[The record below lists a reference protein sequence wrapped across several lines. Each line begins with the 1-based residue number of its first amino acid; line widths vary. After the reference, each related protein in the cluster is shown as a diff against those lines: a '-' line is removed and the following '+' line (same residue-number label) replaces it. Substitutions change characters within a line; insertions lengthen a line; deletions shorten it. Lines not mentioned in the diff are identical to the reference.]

1 MSKLFPLST
10 NPAIALLE
18 CPPLLAIAVGSI
30 FSSLAYWASKLA
42 TDADHSLIEEPSFSH
57 LVPLKGIEMALQ
69 PASVE
74 IGDENPVGETRIRRS
89 FISPDKLVTE
99 PMPGMQILPDLLI
112 QSAKD
117 YPTLNAVGWREVI
130 KIHKE
135 TKTVTKVVGGKEVK
149 EDKIWEFYE
158 MSDYKYWTYTQL
170 LEEVSK
176 ISNGLAELGLTKEHR
191 FNIYSATKASWQ
203 VMAHACSRRSITFAT
218 AYDSLGVAG
227 LEHSINEPEV
237 VGVFTNA
244 NLLGTLAAIVDKA
257 PTLKYVIYDEKAEE
271 SVLKKI
277 QDARPDIRI
286 ITYDELRQLGE
297 TKAHE
302 IVKPD
307 PSDIACIMYTSGST
321 GAPKGVL
328 LSHLNLVS
336 SVAGVRTL
344 LHDFMTDQE
353 AIIAYLPLAHILE
366 FIVELTCLSMGAKIG
381 YGSVKTLTEASMRN
395 CSGDIKTFKPS
406 VMIGVPAVWEL
417 IRKGILAKVKA
428 GGKLK
433 QGIFNAA
440 LAVKRHP
447 ILGKVAGGLMDTVV
461 FNQVREQTGGNLRYA
476 ISGGAALSK
485 ETQEFLSKALVSV
498 LQGYGLTE
506 SCGMCAILSPTYM
519 QYECVGVPV
528 PSVEIKLVDAPE
540 TGYLSTNTPHPQG
553 EVWIRGPSVSK
564 GYFKREDVTQE
575 SMTDEGW
582 FKTGDIAQWN
592 QDGTL
597 SIIDRK
603 KNLVKL
609 AGGEYIALEKLE
621 SIYKSCSLVNNIC
634 VHADS
639 SANRPMAI
647 VFVHE
652 KNINL
657 VCEELK
663 IGESGRSF
671 SQMCQD
677 EEIEKLVL
685 KELLATGKKA
695 GFKPLELLQSVVLT
709 DEEWTPLNG
718 LTTAAQKLNRKAILE
733 HYAEAVKFTLEH
745 QSLKSPHAK
754 FERDTVNA

>member
-1 MSKLFPLST
+1 M
-10 NPAIALLE
+10 AIQ
-18 CPPLLAIAVGSI
+18 S
-30 FSSLAYWASKLA
+30 
-42 TDADHSLIEEPSFSH
+42 
-57 LVPLKGIEMALQ
+57 
-69 PASVE
+69 ASVE
-74 IGDENPVGETRIRRS
+74 IGDEIPTGETKVRRS

-99 PMPGMQILPDLLI
+99 PMPGMQVLPDLLV

-117 YPTLNAVGWREVI
+117 FPTANAVGWRELI
-130 KIHKE
+130 KVHKE

-176 ISNGLAELGLTKEHR
+176 ISNGLAELGLTKEQR
-191 FNIYSATKASWQ
+191 FNIYSATKPSWQ

-218 AYDSLGVAG
+218 AYDSLGVDG
-227 LEHSINEPEV
+227 LEHSVNEPEV
-237 VGVFTNA
+237 VGIFTNA
-244 NLLGTLAAIVDKA
+244 NLLGTLAAIVTKT
-257 PTLKYVIYDEKAEE
+257 PTLKYVIYDETAEE
-271 SVLKKI
+271 SALKKI

-302 IVKPD
+302 IVKPE

-328 LSHLNLVS
+328 LSHLNLIS

-344 LHDFMTDQE
+344 LEDFMSEDE
-353 AIIAYLPLAHILE
+353 AVIAYLPLAHILE
-366 FIVELTCLSMGAKIG
+366 FIVELTSLSMGVKVG

-395 CSGDIKTFKPS
+395 CSGDIKTFKPT
-406 VMIGVPAVWEL
+406 VMVGVPAVWEL

-428 GGKLK
+428 GGKVK
-433 QGIFNAA
+433 ESIFNAA
-440 LAVKRHP
+440 LAVKRNS
-447 ILGKVAGGLMDTVV
+447 ILSRIGGGLMDTVV
-461 FNQVREQTGGNLRYA
+461 FNQVREQTGGRLRYA
-476 ISGGAALSK
+476 ISGGAALSR

-506 SCGMCAILSPTYM
+506 SCGMCAILAPNYM
-519 QYECVGVPV
+519 QYGCVGVPV
-528 PSVEIKLVDAPE
+528 PSTEIKLVDAPE
-540 TGYLSTNTPHPQG
+540 TGYLSTNSPNPQG

-564 GYFKREDVTQE
+564 GYFKREDVTKE
-575 SMTDEGW
+575 SMTEDGW

-592 QDGTL
+592 TDGTL

-621 SIYKSCSLVNNIC
+621 SIYKSCALVGNLC

-639 SANRPMAI
+639 TANRPMAI

-652 KNINL
+652 KNL
-657 VCEELK
+657 TVAYQEMK
-663 IGESGRSF
+663 PGESGKSL
-671 SQMCQD
+671 SEMCQS
-677 EEIEKLVL
+677 EEVEKLLL

-709 DEEWTPLNG
+709 DEEWTPENG
-718 LTTAAQKLNRKAILE
+718 LVTAAQKLNRRNILE
-733 HYAEAVKFTLEH
+733 HYSEAVK
-745 QSLKSPHAK
+745 KVYP
-754 FERDTVNA
+754 

>member
-1 MSKLFPLST
+1 
-10 NPAIALLE
+10 
-18 CPPLLAIAVGSI
+18 
-30 FSSLAYWASKLA
+30 
-42 TDADHSLIEEPSFSH
+42 
-57 LVPLKGIEMALQ
+57 MALQ

-74 IGDENPVGETRIRRS
+74 IGDGNPQGETRIRRS

-99 PMPGMQILPDLLI
+99 PLPGMRVLPDLLI

-117 YPTLNAVGWREVI
+117 FPTTNAVGWRELI
-130 KIHKE
+130 KLHKE
-135 TKTVTKVVGGKEVK
+135 TKTVTKIVGGKEVK

-176 ISNGLAELGLTKEHR
+176 MSNGLAELGLTKETR
-191 FNIYSATKASWQ
+191 FNIYSATKPSWQ

-227 LEHSINEPEV
+227 LEHSINEPEA
-237 VGVFTNA
+237 VGIFTNA
-244 NLLGTLAAIVDKA
+244 NLLKTLAAIISKA
-257 PTLKYVIYDEKAEE
+257 PTLKYVIYDEEADE
-271 SVLKKI
+271 SIVKNI
-277 QDARPDIRI
+277 RDARPDIRI

-302 IVKPD
+302 IIKPD

-344 LHDFMTDQE
+344 LYEFMSE
-353 AIIAYLPLAHILE
+353 NESVIAYLPLAHILE
-366 FIVELTCLSMGAKIG
+366 FIVELTSLSMGVKIG
-381 YGSVKTLTEASMRN
+381 YGSIKTLTETSMRN

-433 QGIFNAA
+433 QSIFNAA
-440 LAVKRHP
+440 LAVKKSSLLNR
-447 ILGKVAGGLMDTVV
+447 IGGGLMDTVV

-528 PSVEIKLVDAPE
+528 PSTEIKLVDAPE
-540 TGYLSTNTPHPQG
+540 TGYLSTNQPNPQG
-553 EVWIRGPSVSK
+553 EVWIRGPSVSR
-564 GYFKREDVTQE
+564 GYFKRDDITKE
-575 SMTDEGW
+575 SMTEDGW

-621 SIYKSCSLVNNIC
+621 SIYKSCSLVANLC
-634 VHADS
+634 VHADA

-652 KNINL
+652 KNL
-657 VCEELK
+657 AVACEELK
-663 IGESGRSF
+663 IGESGRSI
-671 SQMCQD
+671 SQMCHD
-677 EEIEKLVL
+677 EEVEKLVL
-685 KELLATGKKA
+685 KELLLTGRKA
-695 GFKPLELLQSVVLT
+695 GFKPLELLQSIVLT
-709 DEEWTPLNG
+709 DEEWTPQNG
-718 LTTAAQKLNRKAILE
+718 LVTAAQKLNRKMILD
-733 HYAEAVKFTLEH
+733 HYAEAVK
-745 QSLKSPHAK
+745 KVYP
-754 FERDTVNA
+754 

>member
-1 MSKLFPLST
+1 MMSKLYPLPT
-10 NPAIALLE
+10 NPAQALFE
-18 CPPLLAIAVGSI
+18 SPPLLTIAIGSI
-30 FSSLAYWASKLA
+30 FSGLAYWASKLA
-42 TDADHSLIEEPSFSH
+42 TDGDPSLHEDPSFSH
-57 LVPLKGIEMALQ
+57 LVSLKGVEMAMQ

-74 IGDENPVGETRIRRS
+74 IGDENPQGETRIRRS

-99 PMPGMQILPDLLI
+99 PIPGIHVLPDLLV

-117 YPTLNAVGWREVI
+117 FPTANAVGWRELI
-130 KIHKE
+130 KLHKE
-135 TKTVTKVVGGKEVK
+135 TKTVTKVIGGKEVK

-158 MSDYKYWTYTQL
+158 MSDYKYWTYSQL

-176 ISNGLAELGLTKEHR
+176 ISNGLAELGLTKDQR
-191 FNIYSATKASWQ
+191 FNIYSATKPSWQ

-227 LEHSINEPEV
+227 LEHSVNEPEV
-237 VGVFTNA
+237 VGIFTNA
-244 NLLGTLAAIVDKA
+244 NLLGTLAAIVDKT
-257 PTLKYVIYDEKAEE
+257 PTLKYVIYDEQADER
-271 SVLKKI
+271 VLKKI
-277 QDARPDIRI
+277 QDTRSDIRI

-302 IVKPD
+302 IVRPE

-328 LSHLNLVS
+328 LSHLNLIS

-344 LHDFMTDQE
+344 LQDFMSEDE
-353 AIIAYLPLAHILE
+353 SVIAYLPLAHILE
-366 FIVELTCLSMGAKIG
+366 FIVELTSLSMGVKIG

-395 CSGDIKTFKPS
+395 CSGDIKTFRPS
-406 VMIGVPAVWEL
+406 VMVGVPAVWEL

-428 GGKLK
+428 GGKVK
-433 QGIFNAA
+433 QSIFNAA
-440 LAVKRHP
+440 LAVKRNP
-447 ILGKVAGGLMDTVV
+447 ILSRIGGGLMDTVV

-506 SCGMCAILSPTYM
+506 SCGMCAILSPNYM

-528 PSVEIKLVDAPE
+528 PSTEIKLVDAPE
-540 TGYLSTNTPHPQG
+540 TGYLSTNVPNPQG

-564 GYFKREDVTQE
+564 GYFKREDITKE
-575 SMTDEGW
+575 SMTDDGW

-621 SIYKSCSLVNNIC
+621 SIYKSCSLVGNLC
-634 VHADS
+634 VHADAT
-639 SANRPMAI
+639 ANRPMAI

-652 KNINL
+652 KNL
-657 VCEELK
+657 SLAYEELK
-663 IGESGRSF
+663 LGESGKSI
-671 SQMCQD
+671 SEMCLN
-677 EEIEKLVL
+677 EEVEKLVL

-709 DEEWTPLNG
+709 DEEWTPENG
-718 LTTAAQKLNRKAILE
+718 LVTAAQKLNRKKILD
-733 HYAEAVKFTLEH
+733 HYAEAVKVGDG
-745 QSLKSPHAK
+745 
-754 FERDTVNA
+754 RNADLS